1 MPSLP
6 GGTLPGG
13 ITLPSLPDISL
24 PDISVPD
31 TESLLRQVFPNLDDD
46 QVSCLSDALGDIGT
60 DSDPSQVMEQVT
72 EVLDDCNIN
81 VSDLT
86 GGG

>member
-13 ITLPSLPDISL
+13 ITLPSLPDISI

-60 DSDPSQVMEQVT
+60 DFDPSQ
-72 EVLDDCNIN
+72 
-81 VSDLT
+81 
-86 GGG
+86 GR

>member
-13 ITLPSLPDISL
+13 ITLPSLPDISI
-24 PDISVPD
+24 PDVSIPD
-31 TESLLRQVFPNLDDD
+31 AESILRQVFPNLDDE
-46 QVSCLSDALGDIGT
+46 QISCLVDALGDIGS
-60 DSDPSQVMEQVT
+60 DFDPSQVID
-72 EVLDDCNIN
+72 VLDDCNIN
-81 VSDLT
+81 ISDLT